1 MVSGIGRMLMRLRS
15 SRRSCNDKRK
25 VNVQV
30 QCASD
35 GAERAQGI
43 GAGLDEPDPV
53 LQPLFVLA
61 RAAVRTAGQ
70 VFCDP
75 RCAQPVVCFSI

>member
-35 GAERAQGI
+35 GAERAQMRQQSC
-43 GAGLDEPDPV
+43 LC
-53 LQPLFVLA
+53 
-61 RAAVRTAGQ
+61 AAVRTAGQ

-75 RCAQPVVCFSI
+75 RCAQPVVCFSM